1 MSESKINDTTRLDEK
16 RWFGFKLNQ
25 TSKVILFYLA
35 LIGIIQNSNF
45 LGWISN
51 IVVYIDIYGF
61 PSVMLS
67 AQIFGVITQ
76 IIAFVISCYTLSI
89 LYKSKN
95 NDRESVNYEIDDT
108 GIKWFWFTLSQ
119 TSIIIL
125 LFLAIIE
132 ILTLAYSLLFQ
143 FVNLGNI
150 LRYMILYGPP
160 DLMDIL
166 NLVTWLIIFNM
177 VVSRI
182 VINTYTIVR
191 ASQSRKNM
199 DI

>member
-1 MSESKINDTTRLDEK
+1 MSEIKINDTLRLDEK

-35 LIGIIQNSNF
+35 LIGIIQYSNF

-51 IVVYIDIYGF
+51 IVVYIQIYGF
-61 PSVMLS
+61 PSIMLS
-67 AQIFGVITQ
+67 AQIFSIITQ
-76 IIAFVISCYTLSI
+76 VIAFVISCYTLSI
-89 LYKSKN
+89 CYKSKN
-95 NDRESVNYEIDDT
+95 NDREGVNYKIDDT
-108 GIKWFWFTLSQ
+108 GIRWFSFTLSQ

-132 ILTLAYSLLFQ
+132 ILTLAYSLLIQ

-150 LRYMILYGPP
+150 LRIMILYGPP

-166 NLVTWLIIFNM
+166 NLVTWSMIFNM

-191 ASQSRKNM
+191 VYQSRKNM
-199 DI
+199 EF